1 MTTSIIEI
9 YKQNKA
15 FVLEKSIRQVLSFT
29 GDGKLRNNNQTCQE
43 FRNLLS
49 IIPTEYLVKFANECL
64 EEKFENSGLVLQ
76 DIVNQAG
83 KRLGFEIEYGLY
95 QGSSNTI
102 GYDGIW
108 QFHED
113 SNIIVE
119 VKTTDAYRINL
130 DHIYGYKRKLID
142 QKIISDNASFLIVVG
157 RKDTGDLEAQIRGS
171 RYGWDFRLISV
182 DSLMKLVQ
190 LKENL
195 NDQKTVDKISE
206 ILCPLE
212 FTRLD
217 RLIEIVFETTQDIQ
231 LENEDT
237 IFEPV
242 ELENEEENI
251 SQIIAKEET
260 EANTKKSPV
269 KFQEKCLQLV
279 EEKLNINLV
288 KVTRSCY
295 QSNDKKQGFLC
306 SISKEHKGKSYTK
319 YWFAFHPHQGE
330 FLSKYEKSFI
340 VYGCGSEK
348 NTMLLPFEVFR
359 QQQKRLWTTEKDGRT
374 YFHVVI
380 YERNGEFEWKIPDN
394 DDFWLSR
401 VRGEKCIIDFTKH

>member
-1 MTTSIIEI
+1 MVAASIIEI

-29 GDGKLRNNNQTCQE
+29 GDGKLKNNNQTCHE
-43 FRNLLS
+43 FRKLLS

-64 EEKFENSGLVLQ
+64 EDKFENSGLVLQ

-83 KRLGFEIEYGLY
+83 KRLGFDIEYGLY
-95 QGSSNTI
+95 QGSINTI

-108 QFHED
+108 QLHENN
-113 SNIIVE
+113 NIIVE

-130 DHIYGYKRKLID
+130 DHIYGYKRKLMD
-142 QKIISDNASFLIVVG
+142 REMISENASFLIVVG

-171 RYGWDFRLISV
+171 RYGWDFRLISI

-190 LKENL
+190 LKESL
-195 NDQKTVDKISE
+195 NDAKTINKISE

-231 LENEDT
+231 LENDDDD
-237 IFEPV
+237 IFESIQDEV
-242 ELENEEENI
+242 EDEIIDKKSQTEEV
-251 SQIIAKEET
+251 
-260 EANTKKSPV
+260 NTPKKSPV
-269 KFQEKCLQLV
+269 KFQDKCLNLV
-279 EEKLNINLV
+279 ETKLNIDLT

-306 SISKEHKGKSYTK
+306 SISKEHKGKSYKK
-319 YWFAFHPHQGE
+319 YWFAFHPYQGE
-330 FLSKYEKSFI
+330 FLENFDNSYILF
-340 VYGCGSEK
+340 GCGSEN
-348 NTMLLPFEVFR
+348 NTILLPFSIFK
-359 QQQKRLWTTEKDGRT
+359 QQQDHLWTTEKDGRI
-374 YFHVVI
+374 YWHVVI

-394 DDFWLSR
+394 DAFFPLDNYKITL
-401 VRGEKCIIDFTKH
+401 

>member
-1 MTTSIIEI
+1 
-9 YKQNKA
+9 
-15 FVLEKSIRQVLSFT
+15 
-29 GDGKLRNNNQTCQE
+29 
-43 FRNLLS
+43 
-49 IIPTEYLVKFANECL
+49 PTEYLIKFANECL

-83 KRLGFEIEYGLY
+83 ERLGFDVEYGLY

-108 QFHED
+108 QFNENI
-113 SNIIVE
+113 NIIVE

-130 DHIYGYKRKLID
+130 DHIYGYKRKLMD
-142 QKIISDNASFLIVVG
+142 REKIPDKASFLIVVG

-190 LKENL
+190 LKESL
-195 NDQKTVDKISE
+195 NDAKTVNKISE

-231 LENEDT
+231 LESDDEIFESIQGREEDEIIEQKSQPKEDT
-237 IFEPV
+237 P
-242 ELENEEENI
+242 
-251 SQIIAKEET
+251 
-260 EANTKKSPV
+260 KKSPV
-269 KFQEKCLQLV
+269 KFQDKCLSLV
-279 EEKLNINLV
+279 EKKLNTDLI

-319 YWFAFHPHQGE
+319 YWFAFHPYQGE
-330 FLSKYEKSFI
+330 FLNKFSESFI
-340 VYGCGSEK
+340 VFGCGSEN
-348 NTMLLPFEVFR
+348 NTILLPFDVFK
-359 QQQKRLWTTEKDGRT
+359 QQQDRLWTTEKDGRI
-374 YFHVVI
+374 YWHVVI

-394 DDFWLSR
+394 DDFFSLDR
-401 VRGEKCIIDFTKH
+401 YKIIA